1 MQNTFMSSIHQA
13 SLDLSIVIPAYNEAE
28 SLPEL
33 IEWISRVLSAHDWK
47 YEIIVVDDG
56 SEDQTA
62 HILHTLK
69 EQYPALRAI
78 RFLRNYGKSAALQT
92 GFEAARGAVVITM
105 DADLQD
111 DPEEIPALYRMIREE
126 GYDLVSGWKYKRYD
140 PLSKTLP
147 SKLFNA
153 VTRKLSGIP
162 LHDFNCGL
170 KAYRCEVVKS
180 IEVYGEMHRYI
191 PVIAKWAGFKR
202 IGEKKVKHHPR
213 RYGKTKFGI
222 ERFLFGFLDLLSIQ
236 FVSRFRKR
244 PMHFFG
250 GLGVLSFTI
259 GALITL
265 WLIGYK
271 LWALAHGLHYREVTA
286 QPLFYL
292 ALTSIV
298 IGAQLFL
305 TGFLGEMV
313 VNTAPKRHDYVIAEV
328 IE

>member
-1 MQNTFMSSIHQA
+1 MSSIPQA

-33 IEWISRVLSAHDWK
+33 IEWISRVLSAYNWK
-47 YEIIVVDDG
+47 YEIIVIDDG

-62 HILHTLK
+62 QVLHTLK
-69 EQYPALRAI
+69 KQYPVLRAI
-78 RFLRNYGKSAALQT
+78 RFLRNYGKSAALQS

-111 DPEEIPALYRMIREE
+111 DPEEIPALYRMIRQE

-170 KAYRCEVVKS
+170 KAYRFEVVKS
-180 IEVYGEMHRYI
+180 IEVYGEMHRYL

-259 GALITL
+259 GAFITL
-265 WLIGYK
+265 WLIAYK
-271 LWALAHGLHYREVTA
+271 LWALAHGLPYREVSE

-292 ALTSIV
+292 ALTSII
-298 IGAQLFL
+298 IGFQLFL

-313 VNTAPKRHDYVIAEV
+313 VSTVPKRHDYIIAET
-328 IE
+328 ID

>member
-1 MQNTFMSSIHQA
+1 MSSIPQA

-33 IEWISRVLSAHDWK
+33 IEWISRVLSAYNWK
-47 YEIIVVDDG
+47 YEIIVIDDG

-62 HILHTLK
+62 QVLHTLK
-69 EQYPALRAI
+69 KQYPALRAI
-78 RFLRNYGKSAALQT
+78 RFLRNYGKSAALQS

-111 DPEEIPALYRMIREE
+111 DPEEIPALYRMIRQE

-170 KAYRCEVVKS
+170 KAYRFEVVKS
-180 IEVYGEMHRYI
+180 IEVYGEMHRYL

-259 GALITL
+259 GAFITL
-265 WLIGYK
+265 WLIVYK
-271 LWALAHGLHYREVTA
+271 LWALAHGLPYREVSE

-292 ALTSIV
+292 ALTSII
-298 IGAQLFL
+298 IGFQLFL

-313 VNTAPKRHDYVIAEV
+313 VSTVPKRHDYIIAET
-328 IE
+328 ID